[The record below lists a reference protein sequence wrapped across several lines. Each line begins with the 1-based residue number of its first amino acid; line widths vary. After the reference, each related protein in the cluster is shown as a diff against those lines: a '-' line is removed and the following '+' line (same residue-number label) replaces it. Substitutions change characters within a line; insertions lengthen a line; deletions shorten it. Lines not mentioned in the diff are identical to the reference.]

1 MNTPVTAE
9 APSMMGYMRDQG
21 RALRDTLNRREEF
34 CAPMREL
41 FASHE
46 IERVYFIGSGTS
58 YNAALYIAA
67 CFERLA
73 SLFAV
78 AEVPTRFIDMCL
90 PTLSVECARKT
101 LVVGISQSGTSVS
114 TVAGIRAA
122 REAGC
127 LTVAVTDAT
136 ESLITREAEVTV
148 KLTCGVELIPVE
160 TRGYVVTLLEGLLMA
175 LDTGLL
181 SGALAPDD
189 HERIMNQVSDLAER
203 YDDIFA
209 EVEAWYDANA
219 SELLTME
226 RGAIAAYGLNY
237 ATAVE
242 GELKLGETFKRPV
255 NSYEMEEMIHGP
267 QMAFEE
273 GTFVFLIASNE
284 RGLERVPLFS
294 SFFLD
299 NGITDNVYVIGDA
312 ATAAA
317 FDLRSC
323 DLLLTG
329 EVPALLSPLVYT
341 LPFQLI
347 AAKNCIA
354 VGIDTAK
361 RPEGKR
367 SFAHVYNEEQ
377 L

>member
-1 MNTPVTAE
+1 
-9 APSMMGYMRDQG
+9 MMGYMRDQG
-21 RALRDTLNRREEF
+21 RALRDTFARREEF
-34 CAPMREL
+34 CAPMRDL

-46 IERVYFIGSGTS
+46 IEQVYFIGSGTS
-58 YNAALYIAA
+58 YNAALYIAS

-73 SLFAV
+73 KVFAV
-78 AEVPTRFIDMCL
+78 AEVPTRFINMRL
-90 PTLSVECARKT
+90 ATLTPERARKT

-114 TVAGIRAA
+114 TVAGVRAA

-127 LTVAVTDAT
+127 LAVAVTDAM
-136 ESLITREAEVTV
+136 ESLITREVDVAV

-175 LDTGLL
+175 LDAGLT
-181 SGALAPDD
+181 SGALPCED
-189 HERIMNQVSDLAER
+189 HGRIMGQIRELIER
-203 YDDIFA
+203 YDDVFD

-219 SELLTME
+219 ADFVNME

-255 NSYEMEEMIHGP
+255 NCYEMEEMIHGP
-267 QMAFEE
+267 QMAFDG

-284 RGLERVPLFS
+284 HGIDRVPLFS

-299 NGITDNVYVIGDA
+299 NKITSNVYVIGD
-312 ATAAA
+312 TSAAA
-317 FDLRSC
+317 AIELREC
-323 DLLLTG
+323 DLCISK
-329 EVPALLSPLVYT
+329 EIPALLSPLVYT
-341 LPFQLI
+341 LPFQMI

-354 VGIDTAK
+354 VGIDTAR

-367 SFAHVYNEEQ
+367 SFAHVYSEE
-377 L
+377 